1 MHEVKLYSKL
11 VNPIVVAFLENL
23 TSSKPLMSLKT
34 D

>member
-11 VNPIVVAFLENL
+11 RNPIVVAFLENL
-23 TSSKPLMSLKT
+23 TPSKPLMSLKT